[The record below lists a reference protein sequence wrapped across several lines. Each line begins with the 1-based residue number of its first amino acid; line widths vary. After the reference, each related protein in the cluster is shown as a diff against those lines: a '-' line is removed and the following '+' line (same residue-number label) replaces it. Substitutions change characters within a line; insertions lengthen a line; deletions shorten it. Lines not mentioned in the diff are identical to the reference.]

1 LKSYVFLLFKIR
13 IALKFYL
20 VKLYLESFLFLR
32 DFPGSPAPAAG
43 GLYPPPG
50 QPAPQAERRD
60 VVKKFE
66 RISRNIL
73 TIKIYLDILV
83 SR

>member
-1 LKSYVFLLFKIR
+1 MTWTACTTGR
-13 IALKFYL
+13 
-20 VKLYLESFLFLR
+20 
-32 DFPGSPAPAAG
+32 AAG
-43 GLYPPPG
+43 RG
-50 QPAPQAERRD
+50 EK
-60 VVKKFE
+60 VK